1 MMKNEINVFDVDI
14 IRQRLAESGRVEELL
29 KRYSGE
35 DPEIGDISTAE
46 KWDNL
51 SDMDK
56 VPEIRIRRLE
66 RVVRLIDTD
75 KKILDIG
82 VGWGDIIPILH
93 KYKKEADYTG
103 IDFSPELIKR
113 LCSKYP
119 AQKFINTTVE
129 TLSEEYDYVLVLE
142 VLEHIVPSK
151 VFDFL
156 KEIKRVLKDNGTL
169 IVTVPLNENLKNS
182 TFVCGKCGS
191 YVNRMGHVRSYS
203 LYLIKSELQMAG
215 FEVKYTELIYEG
227 YYGLKGLLK
236 RYVRN
241 IAGYLIGPSGFKPVM
256 PACIVLMCKK

>member
-1 MMKNEINVFDVDI
+1 MNREEMNVFDVDFF
-14 IRQRLAESGRVEELL
+14 RQKLADTGDIKGLL
-29 KRYSGE
+29 ETYSGNY
-35 DPEIGDISTAE
+35 PEIGDISTAE

-51 SDMDK
+51 AEMNSI
-56 VPEIRIRRLE
+56 PEIRIKRLE

-82 VGWGDIIPILH
+82 VGWGNIVPILH
-93 KYKKEADYTG
+93 KYNNEVDYTG

-119 AQKFINTTVE
+119 AQKFIHTTVE
-129 TLSEEYDYVLVLE
+129 TLDEKYDYVLALE

-156 KEIKRVLKDNGTL
+156 KEIKRALKEEGVL
-169 IVTVPLNENLKNS
+169 IVTVPLNENLKNN

-203 LYLIKSELQMAG
+203 LDLIKSELQIAG
-215 FEVKYTELIYEG
+215 FSVKYTELVFEG
-227 YYGLKGLLK
+227 YYGLKGIVK

-256 PACIVLMCKK
+256 PACVVLTCRL